1 MYIEEIQRK
10 YKEYFKDVDDR
21 CYELLWTY
29 FFYNYQNIVSGPT
42 QPNVFLKTPSIPNIN
57 KIKNDY
63 FSLFERLDQDY
74 FIQASHLLVKSR
86 IIPNEYLKW
95 INTDNELLIF
105 WLTQRAIL
113 KHNSETCAI
122 KIENKEIYN
131 RISPKNNTS
140 AFITNKPSEYLNF
153 SILFNAKKQS
163 KFLYENFIYEID
175 KLNINLEEKINFIQE
190 LKKEWFSNREKYEL
204 KKWINE
210 SDSEKLNWIN
220 EYIEKKPPIKIFA
233 SDDIKFAANTASPYH
248 SVVIKL
254 CDFSFNSLDSR
265 ELYIEKMK
273 KSWSQ
278 KKFRD
283 AGKTKKPHHLP
294 MTKDSIKKIKK
305 LSQLLNM
312 TEQKII
318 ETLIEEKYQKEATRH
333 GIPLY
338 ED

>member
-1 MYIEEIQRK
+1 MYVEEIQRK
-10 YKEYFKDVDDR
+10 YKEYFKDIDDR
-21 CYELLWTY
+21 GYELLWTY
-29 FFYNYQNIVSGPT
+29 FFNNYKNISQGPV
-42 QPNVFLKTPSIPNIN
+42 QSNIYFEIPSIPHIN

-63 FSLFERLDQDY
+63 FLLFENLNHDY
-74 FIQASHLLVKSR
+74 LIQASHLLVKNR
-86 IIPNEYLKW
+86 IFPNEYLKW
-95 INTDNELLIF
+95 IDTDNELLIF
-105 WLTQRAIL
+105 WLTQRVIL
-113 KHNSETCAI
+113 RHESKINSI

-131 RISPKNNTS
+131 TISPKNKTS
-140 AFITNKPSEYLNF
+140 EFITNKPSEYLDFGIFYN
-153 SILFNAKKQS
+153 SKKQS
-163 KFLYENFIYEID
+163 KSLYENFIYEID
-175 KLNINLEEKINFIQE
+175 KLNIGLEEKINFIQD
-190 LKKEWFSNREKYEL
+190 LKREWFSNREKYEL

-220 EYIEKKPPIKIFA
+220 EYIWKKPPIKIFA
-233 SDDIKFAANTASPYH
+233 SEDIKFAANTASPYH

-254 CDFSFNSLDSR
+254 CGFSFNSLDSR

-333 GIPLY
+333 GISLY